1 MAESSNASKAPATGP
16 VENPLKIVWVLA
28 WPAVALNSMQT
39 LNALLD
45 TFFIR
50 NVSRA
55 AMTAAGA
62 AMPFI
67 FMFFSITFA
76 IGIASTAIVSRAFGA
91 GVIAEC
97 ITANRKC
104 LSLATYLGFA
114 LFLIAWP
121 ASFAVAQALI
131 PTAESGVEP
140 EARKLFIEYASI
152 YMLSLPSV
160 FIIQSL
166 AGSLRGIGDTRSPMV
181 ISGIQIFLHIA
192 LNFLLIPPSREVFGI
207 AVPGA
212 DLGLKGA
219 AISMAVSS
227 LCAAAVYIGWSKRTM
242 LKSVFTLAWPG
253 MDWIRRIVRIA
264 APASMMA
271 FFRVSS
277 LMAFAFILKSLP
289 NKDDADIAI
298 AAIRPGF
305 SIESFAFMPAFGLS
319 IAAATLV
326 GQSLGMKRP
335 DRAAKLGWVAA
346 HQAGIVSLTISV
358 LLFIFADPLAHSIV
372 GAQPEVADVTANFIR
387 FVASTEV
394 FFAYGMVMMRAM
406 QGAGDTRRPMWLSV
420 FALWGIRVPL
430 AAVLALP
437 SMTIFGFITI
447 RGADMGA
454 NGAWLSMAITQLIQ
468 GVIAVILWKKGAWK
482 SQEV

>member
-1 MAESSNASKAPATGP
+1 MAESSNASEVPATGH
-16 VENPLKIVWVLA
+16 VENSLKIVWVLA
-28 WPAVALNSMQT
+28 WPAVALNSLQT

-45 TFFIR
+45 TFFIS
-50 NVSRA
+50 NVSRQ

-67 FMFFSITFA
+67 FLFFSITFA
-76 IGIASTAIVSRAFGA
+76 IGIAATAIVSRAFGA

-121 ASFAVAQALI
+121 ASFGAAHALI
-131 PTAESGVEP
+131 PKGDVASRV
-140 EARKLFIEYASI
+140 LFIEYASI

-192 LNFLLIPPSREVFGI
+192 LNFLLILPEREVFGI
-207 AVPGA
+207 TVPGA

-219 AISMAVSS
+219 AIGMAVSS
-227 LCAAAVYIGWSKRTM
+227 LCAAVTYIAWSKRTQ
-242 LKSVFTLAWPG
+242 LKSRFTMAWPG
-253 MDWIRRIVRIA
+253 MEWIRRIVRIA

-277 LMAFAFILKSLP
+277 LMAFAFILRSLP
-289 NKDDADIAI
+289 NKDDAAIAV

-358 LLFIFADPLAHSIV
+358 LLFIFASPLAHFII
-372 GAQPEVADVTANFIR
+372 GAQQDVADVTANFIR

-420 FALWGIRVPL
+420 FALWGVRVPL

-437 SMTIFGFITI
+437 SITIFGFITI
-447 RGADMGA
+447 HGANMGA
-454 NGAWLSMAITQLIQ
+454 NGAWLSMAVTQLIQ
-468 GVIAVILWKKGAWK
+468 GVVAVILWKKGAWK